1 MRHSIDN
8 TALNKLRESID
19 KFKNG
24 GILKGK
30 SGIHIKK
37 SHEGLFSAKA
47 KAAGMGTQEYASH
60 VLANKENHSSATIK
74 QANFARNAS
83 KWKH

>member
-1 MRHSIDN
+1 MS
-8 TALNKLRESID
+8 ESID
-19 KFKNG
+19 KFKKG

-47 KAAGMGTQEYASH
+47 EAAAMGTQEYASH

>member
-1 MRHSIDN
+1 M
-8 TALNKLRESID
+8 NKLFDEKRIQELKDTLD